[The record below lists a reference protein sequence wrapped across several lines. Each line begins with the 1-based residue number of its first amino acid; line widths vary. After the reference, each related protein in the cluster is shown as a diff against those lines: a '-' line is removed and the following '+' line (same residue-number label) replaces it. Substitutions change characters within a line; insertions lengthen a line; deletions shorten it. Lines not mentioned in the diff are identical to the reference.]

1 MPISLV
7 KPLQEIANMDAT
19 LKKQAKGDK
28 PKEMTEYQKE
38 KVEIA
43 KKQNEL
49 KAQQVA
55 SKEANTKAILEKE
68 ARLKEKQSIQQERLN
83 KESEAKIERSKIQ
96 SQIELQSL
104 KNQELK
110 EKRLLQ
116 NSKNRQARIKAIQ
129 SLQDE
134 VMSLRETKSN
144 YMAHLGELKT
154 GPKQVG
160 FKNINP
166 GGEIK
171 DE

>member
-1 MPISLV
+1 MPIDLV
-7 KPLQEIANMDAT
+7 KPIEGIAKI
-19 LKKQAKGDK
+19 KKGLSQDT

-43 KKQNEL
+43 KKNQEL
-49 KAQQVA
+49 KEKSLA
-55 SKEANTKAILEKE
+55 SKTESTNVLKEKE
-68 ARLKEKQSIQQERLN
+68 ARLKEKQSYQQERLN
-83 KESEAKIERSKIQ
+83 KESEANIERFKIK

-110 EKRLLQ
+110 EKRLFQ
-116 NSKNRQARIKAIQ
+116 NSKNRQAIIKAQQ